1 MDGHLGIYGCVFV
14 RFVPCDIRRLEEAK
28 FRIGSQ
34 MGLSLS
40 LYTHVLEGEIIN
52 EHKVVGSTQRKINKI
67 GEHFVSG
74 CWDKK
79 RRKHSGRLCQ
89 ILG

>member
-1 MDGHLGIYGCVFV
+1 
-14 RFVPCDIRRLEEAK
+14 
-28 FRIGSQ
+28 

-52 EHKVVGSTQRKINKI
+52 EHKVVCSTQRNINKI

-74 CWDKK
+74 CWEKK
-79 RRKHSGRLCQ
+79 EKKTLRQVVPNSWLAEVKL
-89 ILG
+89 